1 MVYIGRVV
9 GATCNCYTNSTLSCV
24 NYGYTNA
31 QEMTGLTAN
40 VTAVGECEGAWMG
53 RAYVTCANLRRALPM
68 DVGQWST
75 HNVTTHTHTH
85 MCKHGCTLCMC

>member
-9 GATCNCYTNSTLSCV
+9 GATCNCYTGTTLGCV

-40 VTAVGECEGAWMG
+40 VTAVGECAGAQFRNIGLTM
-53 RAYVTCANLRRALPM
+53 CANLSRALSLSV
-68 DVGQWST
+68 DEVGQ
-75 HNVTTHTHTH
+75 
-85 MCKHGCTLCMC
+85 

>member
-9 GATCNCYTNSTLSCV
+9 GAACSCYTNTTLSCV

-40 VTAVGECEGAWMG
+40 VVAMGECQLRSYSPDM
-53 RAYVTCANLRRALPM
+53 CANLSKALSV
-68 DVGQWST
+68 DVGQ
-75 HNVTTHTHTH
+75 
-85 MCKHGCTLCMC
+85 